1 MNASNTHSR
10 GRCARTR
17 GITALL
23 AAAVLAPAALG
34 DFTFSDFSD
43 VTDLN
48 LLGSAV
54 QGTAETVVPLSLT
67 TGQFDVAAAWHRQ
80 QQVVNQ
86 GWDSTFTFRIT
97 DVSSNDGLDPTKG
110 ADGFAFVVQNASV
123 DFFQDTTSGRGGGI
137 GYNQGTNL
145 VAVEFDTW
153 MNDRANDPNDNHISI
168 HSAGPGRTTSSE
180 DDSIGSTTNIP
191 NLSSGA
197 AMTVRVSYRPGVM
210 SVFLEDMTTAVV
222 TVNIDLDT
230 ALDIPNSLAYVGFTS
245 ATTGAWETHDIL
257 DWDFRTIVPAPST
270 LALAPLALAGVS
282 RRRRRS

>member
-1 MNASNTHSR
+1 MNASNSLRR
-10 GRCARTR
+10 GRCAHTR
-17 GITALL
+17 GAMALV
-23 AAAVLAPAALG
+23 AAAILSPAALG

-54 QGTAETVVPLSLT
+54 PGTGETIVPLSLT
-67 TGQFDVAAAWHRQ
+67 TGKFDVAAAWHRQ

-86 GWDSTFTFRIT
+86 GWDSNFTFRIT
-97 DVSSNDGLDPTKG
+97 EVSSNDGLDPTKG
-110 ADGFAFVVQNASV
+110 ADGFAFIVQNASL

-153 MNDRANDPNDNHISI
+153 LNDRANDPNDNHISI
-168 HSAGPGRTTSSE
+168 HSAGPGNTTSHE
-180 DDSIGSTTNIP
+180 DDSIGSTTSIP
-191 NLSSGA
+191 NLSSGDS
-197 AMTVRVSYRPGVM
+197 MTVRVSYRPGVM

-230 ALDIPNSLAYVGFTS
+230 ALDIPGGLAYVGFTS
-245 ATTGAWETHDIL
+245 ATTGAWEVHDII
-257 DWDFRTIVPAPST
+257 DWDFKTVPAPST
-270 LALAPLALAGVS
+270 LALAPLALAGLS